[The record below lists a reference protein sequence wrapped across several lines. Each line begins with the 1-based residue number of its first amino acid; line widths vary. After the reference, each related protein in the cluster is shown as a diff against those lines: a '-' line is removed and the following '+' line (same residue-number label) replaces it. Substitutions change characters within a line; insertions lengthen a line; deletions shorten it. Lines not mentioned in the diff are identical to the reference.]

1 MFGHLGHWVDSLQ
14 VGVGEFYCVRK
25 AGEGSENDMKRWHW
39 GIDQMKTTP
48 YRPESNGL
56 IERMHK
62 SLGSIVR
69 KCASEGKDWV

>member
-1 MFGHLGHWVDSLQ
+1 MGSL
-14 VGVGEFYCVRK
+14 VSRLYTGL
-25 AGEGSENDMKRWHW
+25 

-62 SLGSIVR
+62 TLRSMLR
-69 KCASEGKDWV
+69 KCASEGKDWVV